1 MADKDYKTTIKIDG
15 DAKGAN
21 GAIDRV
27 RSNLQNGLIGALGK
41 VRTAMASVSRA
52 LGVFWLAWNG
62 GRLVVSGFQKLREVV
77 TASARAAEQFHLD
90 QILDRS
96 ARAAEK
102 LLGKQK
108 EISAEM
114 ARQSRMAATVRN
126 AYDIEQG
133 AQRDADSARRE
144 VERAGLLAGETDPR
158 QRQALQDRFAR
169 EDAARQAKERE
180 SQLVGNISQSWN
192 EAAKQKSIAEDAEKR
207 SAAAAKTLELARQ
220 NLELAKEQD
229 NADAKSIE
237 NLERKIAALEQE
249 KRLTDD
255 AAKNARE
262 AEAAANKMAEAYGN
276 ALETQRAAA
285 SELGASMG
293 AASAARWSQMD
304 SADRQGHE
312 TFTQRIAD
320 NEMRGAQARYFAT
333 LDDEGKTKELDRR
346 EDEARA
352 RMTAAQSELADEMQ
366 KDVKER
372 DQERITRLQSTIE
385 TAQAEAL
392 GAQAD
397 REALERE
404 MAAREE
410 AARTERADKLAASFT
425 SSGNRLTAM
434 GLGSGVSDNRS
445 IESIDDKMTSVLDVA
460 RDMSE
465 TLREIKIG
473 SSAAKY
479 GA

>member
-21 GAIDRV
+21 GAIDQVGR
-27 RSNLQNGLIGALGK
+27 NLQNGLIGALGK
-41 VRTAMASVSRA
+41 VRQAIASVSRA

-62 GRLVVSGFQKLREVV
+62 VQLVISGWRKLTEVM
-77 TASARAAEQFHLD
+77 TAGARAVEQIHLD

-114 ARQSRMAATVRN
+114 ARQSRMAATVRD
-126 AYDIEQG
+126 AYEIEQG
-133 AQRDADSARRE
+133 AQRDADASRRE
-144 VERAGLLAGETDPR
+144 VERAGLLAGVTDPR
-158 QRQALQDRFAR
+158 QRQQLQDRFAR

-180 SQLVGNISQSWN
+180 SQLVGNILQSWN
-192 EAAKQKSIAEDAEKR
+192 EAAKQNSIAEDAEKR
-207 SAAAAKTLELARQ
+207 SAAAAKTLEQARQ
-220 NLELAKEQD
+220 NLELAKEQE

-285 SELGASMG
+285 SGLGASMG
-293 AASAARWSQMD
+293 AASAARWAQMD
-304 SADRQGHE
+304 AADRQSYE
-312 TFTQRIAD
+312 AFTQQLAE
-320 NEMRGAQARYFAT
+320 NEMRSVQGRHFAT
-333 LDDEGKTKELDRR
+333 LDDAGKVQELDRR
-346 EDEARA
+346 EDEARE
-352 RMTAAQSELADEMQ
+352 RMTAAQGELADEMA
-366 KDVKER
+366 KDVKDRSE
-372 DQERITRLQSTIE
+372 ERITRARAAIE

-392 GAQAD
+392 SAAAQ
-397 REALERE
+397 REELERG
-404 MAAREE
+404 MDAAENARRESL
-410 AARTERADKLAASFT
+410 ADGLLGYFAQG
-425 SSGNRLTAM
+425 GNRLTAM
-434 GLGSGVSDNRS
+434 GLGSGADGSRPVEEINGKVTS
-445 IESIDDKMTSVLDVA
+445 ILDV
-460 RDMSE
+460 
-465 TLREIKIG
+465 LRQTVEAIRNIENG
-473 SSAAKY
+473 GEAATF